1 MTLSGDGVLMDA
13 FKSSRDRRT
22 KPIGNLGLFPQVAAG
37 ALRNSFADP
46 QDLRHGL
53 LRNVWVELKRF
64 AAQNVRT
71 IELTRIRGI
80 HRVNVDGPVV
90 RHGSLVVSALA
101 SLLEC
106 ERIFDFGSS
115 DGETSRLLAHNLP
128 TAEIYSFQ
136 ASSEPGRA
144 GAGSIPMA
152 TASGIARLYG
162 DSETFDFSPYSGTID
177 LVHID
182 GARRIE
188 SLGADADAAFGMLSE
203 LGSIIWYGY
212 SYQPAVYAFL
222 NKLAPVLDRPIY
234 HLLGT
239 RLALYSRWDIVV
251 S

>member
-1 MTLSGDGVLMDA
+1 MALSGDGVLMDA
-13 FKSSRDRRT
+13 FRTNRDQPT
-22 KPIGNLGLFPQVAAG
+22 QPIGNLRILPGVVSG

-46 QDLRHGL
+46 RDLRYGL

-71 IELTRIRGI
+71 VELSRIRGI
-80 HRVNVDGPVV
+80 HRVTVDGPVV

-101 SLLEC
+101 ALLEC
-106 ERIFDFGSS
+106 ERIFDFGTS
-115 DGETSRLLAHNLP
+115 DGDTSRLLAHNLP
-128 TAEIYSFQ
+128 GAQIYTFE
-136 ASSEPGRA
+136 ASPGARHA
-144 GAGSIPMA
+144 RAGSIPTA
-152 TASGIARLYG
+152 PASGIARLYG
-162 DSETFDFSPYSGTID
+162 DSATFDFSPYSGSID

-182 GARRIE
+182 GASRVE

-212 SYQPAVYAFL
+212 SYQPAVYGFL
-222 NKLAPVLDRPIY
+222 NKLAPALDRPIY

>member
-1 MTLSGDGVLMDA
+1 MDA
-13 FKSSRDRRT
+13 FRSSRDRPSQ
-22 KPIGNLGLFPQVAAG
+22 PIGNLRILPGVVAG
-37 ALRNSFADP
+37 AFRNSFADP
-46 QDLRHGL
+46 HDLRYGL

-71 IELTRIRGI
+71 VELTRIRGI

-90 RHGSLVVSALA
+90 PHGSLIVSALA
-101 SLLEC
+101 ALLEC
-106 ERIFDFGSS
+106 ERVFDFGTS

-128 TAEIYSFQ
+128 GAEIYSFETTPL
-136 ASSEPGRA
+136 ARRD
-144 GAGSIPMA
+144 GAGGIP
-152 TASGIARLYG
+152 TASGSAITRLYG
-162 DSETFDFSPYSGTID
+162 NSETFNFSPYSGSVD

-182 GARRIE
+182 GAGRAG
-188 SLGADADAAFGMLSE
+188 SLSPDSDAAFGMLSE